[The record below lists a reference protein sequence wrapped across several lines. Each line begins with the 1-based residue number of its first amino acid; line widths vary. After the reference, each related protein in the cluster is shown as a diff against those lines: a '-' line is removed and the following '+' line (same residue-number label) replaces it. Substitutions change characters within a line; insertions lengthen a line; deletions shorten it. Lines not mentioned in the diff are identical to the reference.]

1 MEESEWRWFAKC
13 WVVLTIIFISLPQR
27 ADSVIVEGNL
37 TTREDWVFLTRFC
50 FLSDDGELS
59 FTFIVPEDYGVEEV
73 LLYFDDPSQWASVYK
88 VPGLTCSEKKVP
100 IDDARNQKITLS
112 TSYYWAG
119 CKYDTTR
126 RPGRPVYVCQGGR
139 TFKSYRA
146 RWWFIGLANCST
158 TKGLQ
163 LEYRLH
169 MTNSKNNTFFREF
182 SADEFYILQVDISF
196 FLCYLVLL
204 WISAYAANML
214 RSRQLFHTTYKMY
227 MVSLGCEVIF
237 LLIKVSYYATLANTG
252 YKYPGVKIFA
262 RIFESIATLTFL
274 LMLILLA
281 KGYTVTRGRLRQATA
296 VKITVMMTFYILL
309 YIVMF
314 IWEAVFFDPGLVL
327 YLYQSPPGYGLI
339 GMRLLGWLWFCYAT
353 FFTLKNYP
361 EKNLFYYPLFVF
373 FTLWFWAGP
382 IVILVAMNVINL
394 WVREKV
400 VNGVEL
406 CVSFVG
412 HFIFLILTRP
422 SAANKNFPFH
432 VRTTQVGVMDTPEQ
446 NGVPAS
452 ASTDLDSFGAHAYA
466 PSTETK
472 EANGSAPTTNFMN
485 LFVTSKERSKEPVNI
500 DSFPH
505 SYSNG
510 NTAYSS

>member
-196 FLCYLVLL
+196 SVIYIILL
-204 WISAYAANML
+204 LLSVYCAYML

-485 LFVTSKERSKEPVNI
+485 LFVTSKERSDSQEFMVKE
-500 DSFPH
+500 
-505 SYSNG
+505 SNQ
-510 NTAYSS
+510 